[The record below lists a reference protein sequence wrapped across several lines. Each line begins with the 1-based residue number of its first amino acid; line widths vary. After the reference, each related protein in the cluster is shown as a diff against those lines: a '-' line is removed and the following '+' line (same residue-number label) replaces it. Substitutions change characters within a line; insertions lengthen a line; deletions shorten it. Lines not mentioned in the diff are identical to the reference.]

1 MIKNIKFIIFD
12 LDGVVIDTK
21 KNMELSWKN
30 VQKKFNLTISFNKYF
45 KYIGLPFEKI
55 LTKLLIKKNLSNI
68 NKTYQ
73 DESIKHFDKI
83 KLYPGVKETLLHL
96 KKKKIGLGIVTSKDR
111 YRTIKLIKKFK
122 MNIKIVVPP
131 SKKLRGKPF
140 PDQLI
145 KATKIAKIKSSNAI
159 YVGDMLVD
167 YKAAKNSG
175 MNFIH
180 ATYGYGKPKKFYKY
194 SIRKFKDL
202 ANFIGT

>member
-96 KKKKIGLGIVTSKDR
+96 KKKKIALGIVT
-111 YRTIKLIKKFK
+111 
-122 MNIKIVVPP
+122 
-131 SKKLRGKPF
+131 
-140 PDQLI
+140 
-145 KATKIAKIKSSNAI
+145 
-159 YVGDMLVD
+159 
-167 YKAAKNSG
+167 
-175 MNFIH
+175 
-180 ATYGYGKPKKFYKY
+180 
-194 SIRKFKDL
+194 
-202 ANFIGT
+202 